1 MATVVSRDEYFDAAL
16 EILSSD
22 GYGGLK
28 LAPLCRLLKVTTG
41 SFYNYFDSWS
51 VFKTQLL
58 QVWLEGRTLQLVE
71 VAKTEAEPLRRL
83 DLLVDFASNL
93 PHRAESA
100 IRAWSHSD
108 SEVRQVQGDVDAQR
122 FSVVR
127 GAMSALFDD
136 EETAE
141 YYTHLGLYILIGFQ
155 QLEPPQDVK
164 YLRWSLNRLIR
175 DVVDALPQHN

>member
-1 MATVVSRDEYFDAAL
+1 VATVVSRGEYFDAAL
-16 EILSSD
+16 EILSSN

-28 LAPLCRLLKVTTG
+28 LAPLCKLLKVTTG

-51 VFKTQLL
+51 DFKTELL
-58 QVWLEGRTLQLVE
+58 QVWLDDRTLQLVE

-83 DLLVDFASNL
+83 DLLVDFAANL
-93 PHRAESA
+93 PHKAESA

-108 SEVRQVQGDVDAQR
+108 PEVRQVQADVDAQR

-127 GAMSALFDD
+127 GAMKALFGEDD
-136 EETAE
+136 EAE

-155 QLEPPQDVK
+155 QLEPPQEVK
-164 YLRWSLNRLIR
+164 YLRWSLQRLIR
-175 DVVDALPQHN
+175 DVVESLRQ